1 MSLLECAD
9 GLLVLSLH
17 LSECLV
23 PALVEILILHE
34 VSLLD
39 LLPLSRLVKDQLL
52 SPPVEVLHLQLLYT
66 VLRHLSLHVLA
77 FHFALFAVVLKNG
90 AKSCG

>member
-9 GLLVLSLH
+9 GLLVLSFH

-39 LLPLSRLVKDQLL
+39 LFPLSRLVKDQLL
-52 SPPVEVLHLQLLYT
+52 SPSVEVLHLQFLDA
-66 VLRHLSLHVLA
+66 VLSHLGLHVLA
-77 FHFALFAVVLKNG
+77 FHFALFAVLFENG
-90 AKSCG
+90 AK